1 MDPAIEMKKVEHGG
15 GGVAEASATTAPTP
29 AERIAEALAMVEA
42 FESVG
47 VTLFGVTLTDRDQ
60 EPVKYKADR
69 SSVRLREALAAG
81 YLFVCEARQQNLIV
95 RPKPNGARLVQL
107 DDVSRERAEALASLA
122 LFTLETSPGNFQL
135 WMAVADISDDQARDL
150 KCALGVDKN
159 ASRAA
164 RLAGSAN
171 VKMKY
176 APNYP
181 VVRLRTVAPGRIV
194 TADELRALDL
204 LPEAAPP
211 AEVER
216 RPRAPDRS
224 GPRAWPSYDRC
235 LEEAG
240 PARSHRGQDRSQA
253 DFLFALYALSRKRG
267 FDEAEIVAEL
277 LARSEKAA
285 QREQER
291 EGGGRA
297 YVEMTVRAA
306 ARVARRNR

>member
-1 MDPAIEMKKVEHGG
+1 MRMDPAIEMKKVEHGG

-181 VVRLRTVAPGRIV
+181 VVRLRTVAPG
-194 TADELRALDL
+194 E
-204 LPEAAPP
+204 
-211 AEVER
+211 
-216 RPRAPDRS
+216 S
-224 GPRAWPSYDRC
+224 
-235 LEEAG
+235 
-240 PARSHRGQDRSQA
+240 
-253 DFLFALYALSRKRG
+253 
-267 FDEAEIVAEL
+267 
-277 LARSEKAA
+277 
-285 QREQER
+285 
-291 EGGGRA
+291 
-297 YVEMTVRAA
+297 
-306 ARVARRNR
+306 